1 MKKLIYELHVLRY
14 TVKYDIMKLKLR
26 SLIYVFVCVKYLEEH
41 GK

>member
-1 MKKLIYELHVLRY
+1 MSFMFIHIIRY
-14 TVKYDIMKLKLR
+14 RVKYDIMKLKLG